1 MTLSLLSLIIGL
13 SAASGSWSG
22 PGSEF
27 IAAKDAYSLNYPAS
41 ARVTGM
47 AGAFTAVAD
56 DIYASSVND
65 AGLGAQSRISAAYS
79 RGEFTPSL
87 DSSGRDLTTAFLGI
101 ALPLPLVKG
110 SLAVT
115 FQGAGVSVDS
125 TDIGYAFKIA
135 YGRTVAGGLSLG
147 LGAKAVGTVM
157 MTPAWVVPA
166 FDLSALYQRDGW
178 RAGFALANIGLF
190 VSRAPGWSEDT
201 LGVGLPDGLMPNVVR
216 VGVARKRE
224 RVGHGLLVALDVT
237 RKLPGLP
244 NGQTFWWVSTGAEYA
259 WRNSLFMRLGYLWD
273 VERNTGRQGVSAGAG
288 VKLDDLVSL
297 DVAIANHEDSHL
309 NEIRGS
315 VTLALDPS
323 RLRHRASA
331 E

>member
-1 MTLSLLSLIIGL
+1 
-13 SAASGSWSG
+13 
-22 PGSEF
+22 
-27 IAAKDAYSLNYPAS
+27 
-41 ARVTGM
+41 M

-65 AGLGAQSRISAAYS
+65 AGLAVQSRISLAYS
-79 RGEFTPSL
+79 RGEFTPYL
-87 DSSGRDLTTAFLGI
+87 DSSGRDLTTAYVGL
-101 ALPLPLVKG
+101 AVPVPLVKG

-125 TDIGYAFKIA
+125 TDIGYAFKVA
-135 YGRTVAGGLSLG
+135 YGRTLAGGLSLG
-147 LGAKAVGTVM
+147 LGAKAVGTVT

-166 FDLSALYQRDGW
+166 FDLSALYRRNGW
-178 RAGFALANIGLF
+178 RAGLALANIGLF
-190 VSRAPGWSEDT
+190 VHRAPGWSEDT
-201 LGVGLPDGLMPNVVR
+201 LGVGLPTGLMPNIVR
-216 VGVARKRE
+216 AGIAYEQKRL
-224 RVGHGLLVALDVT
+224 GHSLLVALDVT

-259 WRNSLFMRLGYLWD
+259 WHNSLFMRLGYLWD
-273 VERNTGRQGVSAGAG
+273 VERNTGRQGISAGAG

-297 DVAIANHEDSHL
+297 DVGIANHEDSHV